1 MVSLQ
6 GDKNAGLSLSG
17 GRGTLAFLEHLLC
30 AISFL
35 EFSSLIFTMTPAD
48 GFYHLHF
55 IECSFKEVEALVPS
69 KPLRVWTGT
78 RSDRKGYAV
87 PTCFPPCSPGS
98 IKGLVPVVLPC
109 RGLQGA
115 PLSGSPRG
123 SLQPWDNWE
132 NSRFLKGSSEGLVHL
147 SSG

>member
-1 MVSLQ
+1 MVYDRVKLSTL
-6 GDKNAGLSLSG
+6 GLFLSSICIDPAQLALKKVWAD
-17 GRGTLAFLEHLLC
+17 RSRARVLGTG
-30 AISFL
+30 
-35 EFSSLIFTMTPAD
+35 SS
-48 GFYHLHF
+48 HQ
-55 IECSFKEVEALVPS
+55 E
-69 KPLRVWTGT
+69 
-78 RSDRKGYAV
+78 
-87 PTCFPPCSPGS
+87 